1 MIKTVEI
8 SKILIFFSANFSFL
22 SLVYRFFFKER
33 GEHMAKSTGLRLID
47 RIAQNT
53 HSGPAQQ
60 KGAQRLAVVLAMKDE
75 IDEALKAG
83 WTLATIC
90 RQLQNENKF
99 DGDYQAFRRAW
110 LRMDRDKDLPRK
122 ETAPLAPTLPA
133 ATPPPPSA
141 PAPVEKNEDG
151 PRIISDPQQPFSFDN
166 LKKR

>member
-1 MIKTVEI
+1 
-8 SKILIFFSANFSFL
+8 
-22 SLVYRFFFKER
+22 
-33 GEHMAKSTGLRLID
+33 MAKSTGMRLID

-75 IDEALKAG
+75 IEEALKAG

-110 LRMDRDKDLPRK
+110 LRMDRDKDKNLPSK
-122 ETAPLAPTLPA
+122 ETAPLAPAPPA
-133 ATPPPPSA
+133 AAPPPSA
-141 PAPVEKNEDG
+141 PVAKNEDG
-151 PRIISDPQQPFSFDN
+151 PRIISDPQKPFSFDN
-166 LKKR
+166 LKKQ

>member
-1 MIKTVEI
+1 MR
-8 SKILIFFSANFSFL
+8 FDFL
-22 SLVYRFFFKER
+22 SLAYRFFFKER
-33 GEHMAKSTGLRLID
+33 GEYMAKSTGLRLID

-53 HSGPAQQ
+53 HSGTAQQ

-122 ETAPLAPTLPA
+122 EAAPLAPTSPA
-133 ATPPPPSA
+133 AAPHPPSA
-141 PAPVEKNEDG
+141 PAPIEKNEDG

>member
-1 MIKTVEI
+1 MR
-8 SKILIFFSANFSFL
+8 FDFL

-33 GEHMAKSTGLRLID
+33 GEYMAKSTGLRLID

-122 ETAPLAPTLPA
+122 EAAPLAPTSPA
-133 ATPPPPSA
+133 AAPPPPSA
-141 PAPVEKNEDG
+141 PTPIEKNEDG